1 MSRMFSIWVDADSC
15 PGKVRNLII
24 KAAGKHHIP
33 IFFVANKKIPLTV
46 PPNYDKQLITTI
58 QTPLEPDS
66 ADNYIVAHINP
77 GDMTIT
83 RDIPLAARLVE
94 KRILVLNDRGTLFTP
109 ENINEFLSLR
119 NFNYELS
126 LAGLKPQSTAT
137 YTMKDFNLFSNCF
150 DRELHKKLKQYQTL
164 SGN

>member
-15 PGKVRNLII
+15 PVKVRNLII

-58 QTPLEPDS
+58 QTSLEPDS

-77 GDMTIT
+77 DDMTIT

-94 KRILVLNDRGTLFTP
+94 KKILVLNDRGTLFTP

-137 YTMKDFNLFSNCF
+137 NTMKDFNLFSNCF
-150 DRELHKKLKQYQTL
+150 DWELHKKLKQYQTL